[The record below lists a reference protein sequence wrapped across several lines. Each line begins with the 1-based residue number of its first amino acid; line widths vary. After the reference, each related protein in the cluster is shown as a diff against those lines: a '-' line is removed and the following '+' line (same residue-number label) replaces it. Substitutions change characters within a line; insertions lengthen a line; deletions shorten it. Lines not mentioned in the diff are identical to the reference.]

1 MSLLPQFIL
10 CTSYLVMLLIMLKKI
25 GKINQQTLEAFSK
38 ITMDFS
44 REVMNSHIKEMA
56 KLSMRVKDLEHKL
69 IITKPTKDK

>member
-1 MSLLPQFIL
+1 
-10 CTSYLVMLLIMLKKI
+10 MLKKI

>member
-1 MSLLPQFIL
+1 MSLLPHFIL

-25 GKINQQTLEAFSK
+25 GKINRQTLDSFSK

-56 KLSMRVKDLEHKL
+56 KLSMRVTILEHKSN
-69 IITKPTKDK
+69 